1 MLEFGLLNWTIV
13 GFYILGSLVLGVY
26 FNRRV
31 KTAEHYYL
39 GDRTTPWWAIG
50 LSVMA
55 TYVGSLS
62 FLGGPAWA
70 YTEGFAV
77 IFIHINYPI
86 AIFIVISVFL
96 PFFYNSGIAT
106 IYEYLERRF
115 GSLSRAVMS
124 AIFLF
129 GNIAYSGIMLYT
141 TALVIEFITGMDV
154 VTAIWIVSA
163 IAVTYTMLGGI
174 SAVIWTDVIQSVV
187 LLIGAI
193 IVLVLLLDALPLS
206 LWQTLGELKTAGK
219 TDPFNMSTDPS
230 KVSTIWTG
238 IVAMSIYHV
247 VVYGVNQMMVQR
259 TLAAKSLGDAK
270 KAYTLMGYTAFFIF
284 SLFFLLGLLLNA
296 YYQDAPFENGN
307 TIMLEFVALADIPGV
322 MGLITVAIVAA
333 AMSSLDSSLNS
344 MATVTTIDF
353 YQQYFKPDETS
364 SHYLRASRIF
374 TVVWGLLIV
383 GPAIIFAGS
392 DGSVLEI
399 LSKLG
404 SFFVGAKLSMYFLG
418 FYSKHTTERGLL
430 VGVACGFATLWYVEY
445 HMTIAWPWYC
455 AIGGAVSLVVG
466 WVSSIALDGFQKDFH
481 PYTVQGQKRLF
492 EENGW
497 DTKND
502 GWYVLPGKVD
512 ASSYGLLVFF
522 VACLATLYLIQY
534 LL

>member
-1 MLEFGLLNWTIV
+1 
-13 GFYILGSLVLGVY
+13 
-26 FNRRV
+26 
-31 KTAEHYYL
+31 
-39 GDRTTPWWAIG
+39 
-50 LSVMA
+50 MA

-219 TDPFNMSTDPS
+219 TNPFNMSTDPS

-270 KAYTLMGYTAFFIF
+270 KAYTLMGYAAFFIF
-284 SLFFLLGLLLNA
+284 SLFFSPWTTTQRLL
-296 YYQDAPFENGN
+296 PRC
-307 TIMLEFVALADIPGV
+307 AL
-322 MGLITVAIVAA
+322 
-333 AMSSLDSSLNS
+333 
-344 MATVTTIDF
+344 
-353 YQQYFKPDETS
+353 
-364 SHYLRASRIF
+364 
-374 TVVWGLLIV
+374 
-383 GPAIIFAGS
+383 
-392 DGSVLEI
+392 
-399 LSKLG
+399 
-404 SFFVGAKLSMYFLG
+404 
-418 FYSKHTTERGLL
+418 
-430 VGVACGFATLWYVEY
+430 
-445 HMTIAWPWYC
+445 
-455 AIGGAVSLVVG
+455 
-466 WVSSIALDGFQKDFH
+466 
-481 PYTVQGQKRLF
+481 
-492 EENGW
+492 
-497 DTKND
+497 
-502 GWYVLPGKVD
+502 
-512 ASSYGLLVFF
+512 
-522 VACLATLYLIQY
+522 
-534 LL
+534 